1 MRSALVL
8 ATFVTG
14 CAFEP
19 GSLDQGD
26 DGDHSG
32 DGAGSQDVGKDS
44 DGDGLPD
51 LVDNCVTVGNT
62 DQRDHDDDG
71 RGDACDACPHLAD
84 AGDDSDGDG
93 VGDACDPRP
102 QLAGDRIAFFEGF
115 YGPVGWDPVIGTNTW
130 TIAEGMLRQ
139 PDVLNQHQLVR
150 DDSPDLGE
158 VIVEA
163 RVRINALS
171 TSATSRRSV
180 GLVLG
185 YRDDDDFL
193 FCGLAAQ
200 GQTSEVNAGQVDRDF
215 WGSPRFTYNQA
226 AFAGSMTADWLTV
239 HARTMQIATRTTR
252 IECSTHRA
260 GVTANA
266 VYDASGGPSGDVGL
280 RTNGADA
287 SFDYV
292 FVIAVGA
299 PSS

>member
-8 ATFVTG
+8 AMFASG
-14 CAFEP
+14 CVFEP
-19 GSLDQGD
+19 GSLTAD
-26 DGDHSG
+26 DDSAGGSSG
-32 DGAGSQDVGKDS
+32 EQDTDRDT
-44 DGDGLPD
+44 DGDGIVD
-51 LVDNCVTVGNT
+51 RVDNCVTVGNS

-71 RGDACDACPHLAD
+71 RGDACDGCPHLAD

-102 QLAGDRIAFFEGF
+102 ALAGDRIAFFEGF
-115 YGPVGWDPVIGTNTW
+115 YGPVDWVPVIGTNTW
-130 TIAEGMLRQ
+130 TVAEGMLRQ

-150 DDSPDLGE
+150 DDNPELGE

-163 RVRINALS
+163 RVRINML
-171 TSATSRRSV
+171 ATNTASRRSM
-180 GLVLG
+180 GIVLG

-200 GQTSEVNAGQVDRDF
+200 AQSAEVNAGQVDRDF
-215 WGSPRFTYNQA
+215 WGRPRFTYSQA
-226 AFAGSMTADWLTV
+226 EFAGTMTGDWLTV
-239 HARTMQIATRTTR
+239 HARTLQIATRTTR
-252 IECSTHRA
+252 IECSAHRA
-260 GVTANA
+260 GVSANA
-266 VYDASGGPSGDVGL
+266 VYDASGGASGDVGL

-292 FVIAVGA
+292 FVVAVGT